1 MATKNK
7 VENNRKLIII
17 GIDGGTFDIIN
28 PLIAKNKLPNL
39 SSFKNKAILK
49 STIPPGTGVAWAS
62 FSTGNFPGKTNIY
75 DFTIVDDNSWKIKIV
90 NRSLL
95 NSKPLWKYLDES
107 GIKGFFINIPIT
119 YPPEKI
125 NGVMISGIDA
135 PSTFSNY
142 VHPVELKEKL
152 KEFGYEI
159 EVSGIKEKK
168 SLPDQALSIIDK
180 RIITANYLLKK
191 EFDFFIMLFME
202 TDVAQHFAWGT
213 NKVEKA
219 YTKIDKFIG
228 EVKNLA
234 EKNKWD
240 LIVMSDHG
248 HERVTKAFN
257 VNSLLE
263 KEGYLKTFVKKQSFL
278 SLIGINRERIFKVL
292 DNLKLNFL
300 VKIVPRKLG
309 KKIPTENIDF
319 EEAILTGLIDLTKTR
334 AVGKRAVKTAQIFLN
349 SESRGGIVK
358 NIDEDRL
365 KNEIKIKLHEF
376 LKSNNI
382 EAEVKT
388 KEELYGGK
396 TMYAPDIT
404 VYMKEKGYDIQTKF
418 SSDGK
423 IWGEP
428 KELATH
434 EVNGIILTDM
444 DLNLKSPRIVD
455 LTPTILD
462 YFNIKKGDFDGKSLL
477 WG

>member
-142 VHPVELKEKL
+142 VHPTELKEKL

-168 SLPDQALSIIDK
+168 K
-180 RIITANYLLKK
+180 KNTNFLKK
-191 EFDFFIMLFME
+191 KSFFF
-202 TDVAQHFAWGT
+202 FY
-213 NKVEKA
+213 N
-219 YTKIDKFIG
+219 
-228 EVKNLA
+228 
-234 EKNKWD
+234 
-240 LIVMSDHG
+240 
-248 HERVTKAFN
+248 AF
-257 VNSLLE
+257 
-263 KEGYLKTFVKKQSFL
+263 
-278 SLIGINRERIFKVL
+278 
-292 DNLKLNFL
+292 
-300 VKIVPRKLG
+300 
-309 KKIPTENIDF
+309 
-319 EEAILTGLIDLTKTR
+319 
-334 AVGKRAVKTAQIFLN
+334 
-349 SESRGGIVK
+349 
-358 NIDEDRL
+358 
-365 KNEIKIKLHEF
+365 
-376 LKSNNI
+376 
-382 EAEVKT
+382 
-388 KEELYGGK
+388 
-396 TMYAPDIT
+396 
-404 VYMKEKGYDIQTKF
+404 
-418 SSDGK
+418 
-423 IWGEP
+423 
-428 KELATH
+428 
-434 EVNGIILTDM
+434 
-444 DLNLKSPRIVD
+444 
-455 LTPTILD
+455 
-462 YFNIKKGDFDGKSLL
+462 
-477 WG
+477 